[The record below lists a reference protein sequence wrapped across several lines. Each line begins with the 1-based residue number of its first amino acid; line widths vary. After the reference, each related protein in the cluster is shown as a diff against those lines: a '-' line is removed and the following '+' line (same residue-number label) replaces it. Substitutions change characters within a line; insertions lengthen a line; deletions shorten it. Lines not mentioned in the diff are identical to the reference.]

1 MIDVRDLDLSG
12 CKLHNFEEIFENNKL
27 PNIREL
33 NLNNNMMQSLK
44 SIGFLPTLKILRLRG
59 NKIETLFVKPVTT
72 DEKNFR
78 RGLFG
83 VLNIEFLDVSS
94 NQLTYLYGL

>member
-1 MIDVRDLDLSG
+1 
-12 CKLHNFEEIFENNKL
+12 LHNFEEIFENNKL